1 MYSLQHRLE
10 ARDDQI
16 TDRSCAQQVFFLA
29 AAIQLSINISKG
41 FGRPFVNIDP
51 TKFYDVGLG
60 GMIVG
65 TFVLIAPALSKTS
78 FILTVSKISGPKL
91 KLVLWGI
98 AISMNVMQALA
109 LIFQFI
115 QCTPL
120 EKVWNPLAEGSCWGR
135 QANLGMSMSSSAY
148 SGIMD
153 LVLAVIPWVILKDLQ
168 IKRKEK
174 MGIAVAM
181 SLGVM

>member
-1 MYSLQHRLE
+1 M
-10 ARDDQI
+10 
-16 TDRSCAQQVFFLA
+16 V
-29 AAIQLSINISKG
+29 
-41 FGRPFVNIDP
+41 
-51 TKFYDVGLG
+51 
-60 GMIVG
+60 VG
-65 TFVLIAPALSKTS
+65 TFVLISPALSKTS

-91 KLVLWGI
+91 KIALWVV
-98 AISMNVMQALA
+98 AASMNVLQAVA

-120 EKVWNPLAEGSCWGR
+120 EKVWNPFAEGTCWGR

-148 SGIMD
+148 SGIVD
-153 LVLAVIPWVILKDLQ
+153 LVLAAIPWVILKDLQ

-174 MGIAVAM
+174 IGIAVAM